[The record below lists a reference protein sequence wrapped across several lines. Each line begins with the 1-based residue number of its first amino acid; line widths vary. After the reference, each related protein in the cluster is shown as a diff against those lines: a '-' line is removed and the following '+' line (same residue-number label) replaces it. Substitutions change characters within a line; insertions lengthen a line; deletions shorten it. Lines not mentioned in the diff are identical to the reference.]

1 MAVESFEADSKFFRS
16 LVVALPVAGF
26 LMRRPG
32 EWLVVTP
39 DEDVEAIAARLE
51 APPGPVPATTS
62 PEADRYLHVRTSG
75 EILPGEIH
83 VYTSAPPR
91 GVGYRVIV
99 PLRLADGRSL
109 LLDRGFVP
117 IDEKDVPRHLGPIT
131 VEGNLDWPRETD
143 SLFTAAPDLAKN
155 IWFARDV
162 PAMAK
167 ALDTQ
172 PILVVASFVEGETQG
187 VEPIPVAV
195 EGIPNNHL
203 SYAVQWFLIAATWA
217 GMTVALIWRI
227 RQRKY

>member
-1 MAVESFEADSKFFRS
+1 MTRRMIVPLIFGIVGVAILAS
-16 LVVALPVAGF
+16 LGSWQL
-26 LMRRPG
+26 RRLAWKT
-32 EWLVVTP
+32 EILA
-39 DEDVEAIAARLE
+39 AIAARLE
-51 APPGPVPATTS
+51 ASPGPVPTTPS
-62 PEADRYLHVRTSG
+62 PEADRYLRVRAAG

-99 PLRLADGRSL
+99 PLQLADGRRL

-162 PAMAK
+162 PAMAA
-167 ALDTQ
+167 ALGTG
-172 PILVVASFVEGETQG
+172 PLLLVASASDDPAAPQ
-187 VEPIPVAV
+187 PLPVTV
-195 EGIPNNHL
+195 NLPNDHL
-203 SYAVQWFLIAATWA
+203 GYALTWFGLALVWA
-217 GMTVALIWRI
+217 GMTLYLLWRI
-227 RQRKY
+227 KRRTV

>member
-1 MAVESFEADSKFFRS
+1 MTRRMIVPLIFGIVGVAILVS
-16 LVVALPVAGF
+16 LGSWQL
-26 LMRRPG
+26 RRLAWKT
-32 EWLVVTP
+32 EILA
-39 DEDVEAIAARLE
+39 EIAARLE

-62 PEADRYLHVRTSG
+62 PEADRYLRVRTSG

-162 PAMAK
+162 PAMAA
-167 ALDTQ
+167 ALGTEPLLLVTSASDDPAAPQ
-172 PILVVASFVEGETQG
+172 PLPVTVNLPNDHLGYALTWFGLALV
-187 VEPIPVAV
+187 
-195 EGIPNNHL
+195 
-203 SYAVQWFLIAATWA
+203 WA
-217 GMTVALIWRI
+217 GMTLYLLWRI
-227 RQRKY
+227 KRRTV

>member
-1 MAVESFEADSKFFRS
+1 MTRRMIVPLIFGIVGVAILAS
-16 LVVALPVAGF
+16 LGSWQL
-26 LMRRPG
+26 RRLAWKT
-32 EWLVVTP
+32 EILA
-39 DEDVEAIAARLE
+39 EIAARLE
-51 APPGPVPATTS
+51 APAGPVPATAD
-62 PEADRYLHVRTSG
+62 PEADRYLRVRASG

-117 IDEKDVPRHLGPIT
+117 IDEKEAPRHLGAIT

-162 PAMAK
+162 PAMAA
-167 ALDTQ
+167 ALRTEPLLLVTSASDDPAAPQ
-172 PILVVASFVEGETQG
+172 PLPVTVNLPNDHLGYALTWFGLALV
-187 VEPIPVAV
+187 
-195 EGIPNNHL
+195 
-203 SYAVQWFLIAATWA
+203 WA
-217 GMTVALIWRI
+217 GMTGYLLWRI
-227 RQRKY
+227 KRRTV

>member
-1 MAVESFEADSKFFRS
+1 MTRRMIVPLIFGIVGVAILVS
-16 LVVALPVAGF
+16 LGSWQL
-26 LMRRPG
+26 RRLAWKT
-32 EWLVVTP
+32 EILA
-39 DEDVEAIAARLE
+39 EIAARLE
-51 APPGPVPATTS
+51 APPGPVPATAS
-62 PEADRYLHVRTSG
+62 PEADRYLRVRTSG

-83 VYTSAPPR
+83 FYTSAPPR

-162 PAMAK
+162 PAMAA
-167 ALDTQ
+167 ALGTEPLLLVTSASDDPAAPQ
-172 PILVVASFVEGETQG
+172 PLPVTVNLPNDHLGYALTWFGLALV
-187 VEPIPVAV
+187 
-195 EGIPNNHL
+195 
-203 SYAVQWFLIAATWA
+203 WA
-217 GMTVALIWRI
+217 GMTLYLLWRI
-227 RQRKY
+227 KRRTV

>member
-1 MAVESFEADSKFFRS
+1 MTRRMIVPLIFGIVGVAILVS
-16 LVVALPVAGF
+16 LGSWQL
-26 LMRRPG
+26 RRLAWKT
-32 EWLVVTP
+32 EILA
-39 DEDVEAIAARLE
+39 EIAARLE

-162 PAMAK
+162 PAMAA
-167 ALDTQ
+167 ALGTEPLLLVTSASDDPAAPQ
-172 PILVVASFVEGETQG
+172 PLPVTVNLPNDHLGYALTWFGLALV
-187 VEPIPVAV
+187 
-195 EGIPNNHL
+195 
-203 SYAVQWFLIAATWA
+203 WA
-217 GMTVALIWRI
+217 GMTLYLLWRI
-227 RQRKY
+227 KRRTV

>member
-1 MAVESFEADSKFFRS
+1 MTRRMIVPLIFGIVGVAILVS
-16 LVVALPVAGF
+16 LGSWQL
-26 LMRRPG
+26 RRLAWKT
-32 EWLVVTP
+32 EILA
-39 DEDVEAIAARLE
+39 AITARLE
-51 APPGPVPATTS
+51 APPVPVPATAS
-62 PEADRYLHVRTSG
+62 PEADRYLRVHASG

-117 IDEKDVPRHLGPIT
+117 IDEKGVARHLGAIT

-162 PAMAK
+162 PAMAA
-167 ALDTQ
+167 ALGTEPLLLVTSASDDPAAPQ
-172 PILVVASFVEGETQG
+172 PLPVTVNLPNDHLGYALTWFGLALV
-187 VEPIPVAV
+187 
-195 EGIPNNHL
+195 
-203 SYAVQWFLIAATWA
+203 WA
-217 GMTVALIWRI
+217 GMTVYLLWRI
-227 RQRKY
+227 KRRTV

>member
-1 MAVESFEADSKFFRS
+1 MTRRMIVPLIFGIVGVAILVS
-16 LVVALPVAGF
+16 LGSWQL
-26 LMRRPG
+26 RRLAWKT
-32 EWLVVTP
+32 EILA
-39 DEDVEAIAARLE
+39 EIAARLE
-51 APPGPVPATTS
+51 APPGPVPATAS
-62 PEADRYLHVRTSG
+62 PEADRYLRVRTSG

-143 SLFTAAPDLAKN
+143 SLFTAAPDRAKN

-162 PAMAK
+162 PAMAA
-167 ALDTQ
+167 ALGTG
-172 PILVVASFVEGETQG
+172 PLLLVASASDDPAAPQ
-187 VEPIPVAV
+187 PLPVTV
-195 EGIPNNHL
+195 NLPNDHL
-203 SYAVQWFLIAATWA
+203 GYALTWFGLALVWA
-217 GMTVALIWRI
+217 GMTLYLLWRI
-227 RQRKY
+227 KRRTV

>member
-1 MAVESFEADSKFFRS
+1 MTRRMIVPLIFGIVGVAILVS
-16 LVVALPVAGF
+16 LGSWQL
-26 LMRRPG
+26 RRLAWKT
-32 EWLVVTP
+32 EILA
-39 DEDVEAIAARLE
+39 EIAARLE

-117 IDEKDVPRHLGPIT
+117 INEKDVPRHLGPIT

-162 PAMAK
+162 PAMAA
-167 ALDTQ
+167 ALGTEPLLLVTSASDDPAAPQ
-172 PILVVASFVEGETQG
+172 PLPVTVNLPNDHLGYALTWFGLALV
-187 VEPIPVAV
+187 
-195 EGIPNNHL
+195 
-203 SYAVQWFLIAATWA
+203 WA
-217 GMTVALIWRI
+217 GMTLYLLWRI
-227 RQRKY
+227 KRRTV

>member
-1 MAVESFEADSKFFRS
+1 MTRRMIVPLIFGIVGVAILVS
-16 LVVALPVAGF
+16 LGSWQL
-26 LMRRPG
+26 RRLAWKT
-32 EWLVVTP
+32 EILA
-39 DEDVEAIAARLE
+39 EIAARLE

-162 PAMAK
+162 PAMAA
-167 ALDTQ
+167 ALGTEPLLLVTSASDDPAAPQ
-172 PILVVASFVEGETQG
+172 PLPVTVNLRNDHLGYALTWFGLALV
-187 VEPIPVAV
+187 
-195 EGIPNNHL
+195 
-203 SYAVQWFLIAATWA
+203 WA
-217 GMTVALIWRI
+217 GMTLYLLWRI
-227 RQRKY
+227 KRRTV